1 MQFSDRVLAYHLRVI
16 GSTLA
21 HTHTHKLSERKQDS
35 LLEGCQDKNKG
46 KLRVHPGRLLCRG
59 HGLDSLIS
67 WLEKGLEDIKQ
78 AQGLAVWS
86 LVSSSSALGDP
97 PEG

>member
-16 GSTLA
+16 GSTPVRTR
-21 HTHTHKLSERKQDS
+21 THTHKLSERKQDF

-59 HGLDSLIS
+59 HGFDSLI
-67 WLEKGLEDIKQ
+67 LAGEGIRRHQ
-78 AQGLAVWS
+78 ASTGFSS
-86 LVSSSSALGDP
+86 LVISSSSALGDP